1 MPGRRVPQPRCL
13 LTPRGT
19 WAGAAMRP
27 VHRGDPEAWR
37 RGRHVQRRPEA
48 RAGRS
53 GPNARLPARPGAPCT
68 RVPTA
73 RGWALP
79 PEAVTSVLGRDLW
92 VGLWASGTEQRSHW
106 ETHMGDLLPGVGLRG
121 RGVRGGEAEASPPG
135 SGPPKAGLLSREDS
149 QGLESGS
156 SYCLELSH
164 SCNTKKIRK
173 SLNV

>member
-1 MPGRRVPQPRCL
+1 
-13 LTPRGT
+13 
-19 WAGAAMRP
+19 
-27 VHRGDPEAWR
+27 
-37 RGRHVQRRPEA
+37 
-48 RAGRS
+48 
-53 GPNARLPARPGAPCT
+53 
-68 RVPTA
+68 
-73 RGWALP
+73 
-79 PEAVTSVLGRDLW
+79 
-92 VGLWASGTEQRSHW
+92 
-106 ETHMGDLLPGVGLRG
+106 MGDLLPGVGLRG